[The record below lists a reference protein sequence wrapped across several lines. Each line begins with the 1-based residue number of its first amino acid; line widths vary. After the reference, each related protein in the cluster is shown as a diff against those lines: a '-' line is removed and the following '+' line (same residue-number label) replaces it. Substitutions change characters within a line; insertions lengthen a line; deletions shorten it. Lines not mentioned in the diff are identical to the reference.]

1 MSGGHRLRG
10 KLGSGVQSL
19 VKGRASFKNHLG
31 AWDIACSACGNLKPL
46 GLRFRYRCSCE
57 DAEIGSLMINVN
69 LGAQSPVSIKEVP
82 KTKQFKAEKRLRAI

>member
-31 AWDIACSACGNLKPL
+31 AWDIACSAYGNLKPR

-82 KTKQFKAEKRLRAI
+82 KTKQFQAEKRLRAI